1 MHLRLA
7 GRVALIALT
16 GLAIG
21 SAALAQG
28 SKSPPPAQNW
38 SQTVTKEQGG
48 ENGQEFSAKQMELIQ
63 RVSKYFNEMGDVKG
77 TFVQINADG
86 KRQRG
91 KFYLKRPGRFRF
103 EYGSPSKQVI
113 VSDGKYMAVQDHDLK
128 TDDRYGLDQTPF
140 RVLLR
145 KDVDLLKDAKI
156 LEVGE
161 IDDRI
166 VLALQD
172 KSPDTVGRIK
182 LFLQRKQPND
192 LKEWITTDAQG
203 LDTRVELTEFQ
214 KVEDLD
220 ANLFV
225 PPPIALQKIQP

>member
-7 GRVALIALT
+7 GRFALIGAT
-16 GLAIG
+16 GLALG
-21 SAALAQG
+21 SVALAQG
-28 SKSPPPAQNW
+28 SKSPPPPQSW

-48 ENGQEFSAKQMELIQ
+48 EGQEFSAKQLELIQ
-63 RVSKYFNEMGDVKG
+63 KVTKYFNEMGDVKG
-77 TFVQINADG
+77 TFAQINADG
-86 KRQRG
+86 KRLRG
-91 KFYLKRPGRFRF
+91 RYYLKRPGKFRF
-103 EYGSPSKQVI
+103 EYASPSRQII

-182 LFLQRKQPND
+182 LFLQRKQPHD

-203 LDTRVELTEFQ
+203 LDTRVELNEVL
-214 KVEDLD
+214 KVDDLD
-220 ANLFV
+220 AGLFV
-225 PPPIALQKIQP
+225 PPPIALQKIQ

>member
-1 MHLRLA
+1 MHLRLT
-7 GRVALIALT
+7 GRFALVAVT
-16 GLAIG
+16 GLAICG
-21 SAALAQG
+21 GGALGQG
-28 SKSPPPAQNW
+28 SKAPPPAQNW
-38 SQTVTKEQGG
+38 SQTVTKDG
-48 ENGQEFSAKQMELIQ
+48 EPGQEFSAKQMELIQ
-63 RVSKYFNEMGDVKG
+63 KVSNYFNNMGDVKG
-77 TFVQINADG
+77 TFIQINADG
-86 KRQRG
+86 KRMRG
-91 KFYLKRPGRFRF
+91 KYYFKRPGRFRF
-103 EYGSPSKQVI
+103 EYGSPSRQVI

-156 LEVGE
+156 LEVDE
-161 IDDRI
+161 IEDKI

-182 LFLQRKQPND
+182 LFLQRKQPHD

-203 LDTRVELTEFQ
+203 LDTRVELTELQ
-214 KVEDLD
+214 KVDDLD

-225 PPPIALQKIQP
+225 PPPIALQKIQ

>member
-7 GRVALIALT
+7 GRAALVAV
-16 GLAIG
+16 
-21 SAALAQG
+21 AALAICGAALGQG
-28 SKSPPPAQNW
+28 SKAPPPAQNW

-48 ENGQEFSAKQMELIQ
+48 EGQEFDAKQLDLI
-63 RVSKYFNEMGDVKG
+63 RKVTNYFNQMGDVKG
-77 TFVQINADG
+77 TFIQINADN

-91 KFYLKRPGRFRF
+91 KFYFKRPGQFRF
-103 EYGSPSKQVI
+103 EYGAPSKQVI
-113 VSDGKYMAVQDHDLK
+113 ISDGKYMAIQDHDLK

-161 IDDRI
+161 TDDRI

-172 KSPDTVGRIK
+172 KSPDTGGRIK
-182 LFLQRKQPND
+182 LFLQRKQPVE
-192 LKEWITTDAQG
+192 LREWVTTDSQG
-203 LDTRVELTEFQ
+203 LDTRVELTEMQ
-214 KVEDLD
+214 KADDLD

-225 PPPIALQKIQP
+225 PPPIALQKLQQ